1 MKNIKVLTN
10 FYYKPVPGFENWIQ
24 ANQDWA
30 VPFNGGGGYKG
41 YFKNQ
46 IEDQR
51 PELNWMLNEN
61 SALMN
66 AAESPDIIP
75 SDVEAVGLQNYRR
88 VFRKEDLSGLDDC
101 DGLVARSIRLG
112 FYGQAVQIQTQ
123 YGLMHVPEDFK
134 IFEYAIEDVDGIS
147 YSVFLEWTMLYDL
160 IAPCN
165 TFVFKK
171 DVFMKYLGDW
181 RKFIKTVMNRLPAEE
196 LEKRDE
202 YQRRALAFLSE
213 RFLSLWVF
221 SQYVQGRMKFKS
233 VDLEEHLDWKP
244 VENRQYD
251 ANGTL
256 RSF

>member
-10 FYYKPVPGFENWIQ
+10 FYYKPVKDFENWVQ
-24 ANQDWA
+24 ENQDWA
-30 VPFNGGGGYKG
+30 VPFNGGGSHKG

-46 IEDQR
+46 IEDR
-51 PELNWMLNEN
+51 KPELNWMLNEN

-66 AAESPDIIP
+66 IAEFPDII
-75 SDVEAVGLQNYRR
+75 SGAEAVGLQNYRR
-88 VFRKEDLSGLDDC
+88 VFKKADLAYLDSY
-101 DGLVARSIRLG
+101 DGIVAKSIRLG
-112 FYGQAVQIQTQ
+112 FYGQPVQVKTQ
-123 YGLMHVPEDFK
+123 YGLMHVPEDFTV
-134 IFEYAIEDVDGIS
+134 FEYAVEDISSVS
-147 YSVFLEWTMLYDL
+147 YSTFLEWTMLYDL

-171 DVFMKYLGDW
+171 DAYTEYLADW
-181 RKFIKTVMNRLPAEE
+181 SKFIKTVMNRLPAEQ
-196 LEKRDE
+196 LQKRDE

>member
-10 FYYKPVPGFENWIQ
+10 FYYKPTQGFENWVKE
-24 ANQDWA
+24 NSDWA
-30 VPFNGGGGYKG
+30 VPFNGGGSYKG

-46 IEDQR
+46 IEDR
-51 PELNWMLNEN
+51 KPELNWMLNEN

-66 AAESPDIIP
+66 VSEFPDII
-75 SDVEAVGLQNYRR
+75 SDAEAVGLQNYRR
-88 VFRKEDLSGLDDC
+88 VFKKEDLECLKDY

-112 FYGQAVQIQTQ
+112 FYGQPVQVKTQ
-123 YGLMHVPEDFK
+123 YGLMHVPEDFTV
-134 IFEYAIEDVDGIS
+134 FEYAVEDISSIS
-147 YSVFLEWTMLYDL
+147 YSSFLEWTMLYDL
-160 IAPCN
+160 TAPCD

-171 DVFMKYLGDW
+171 DVFMKYLADW
-181 RKFIKTVMNRLPAEE
+181 RKFINTVMNRLPAEE

-251 ANGTL
+251 ADGTL